1 MVCTKAGSLNGL
13 AWVVSQLG
21 NLTHQAIHLNVLA
34 MSISHIEV
42 TQFLDLPGGR
52 LAYEISG
59 PEGGPLV
66 LCTPGMGDIRQAY
79 RLMVK
84 PLVAAGL
91 RVVLMDQRGHGQST
105 SQWADYGGPLTGQDM
120 IALIK
125 HLHEP
130 AAIVGHSSSAAAAVW
145 AAAEEPTLVSAL
157 VLLGPFARQRDLPAM
172 MRLALAAVTSR
183 AAIWSRIYYPT
194 MYKAAK
200 PDDFA
205 AYVRTLQANL
215 GEPGRMAATRGAMNR
230 QPECFDRVAE
240 LDCPV
245 LVVMGSRDPDFADP
259 AAEAA
264 YAHQLIGAH
273 TRTDIAMVDG
283 AGHYPHAE
291 LPDVTASA
299 IRIFLAAAISA

>member
-1 MVCTKAGSLNGL
+1 
-13 AWVVSQLG
+13 
-21 NLTHQAIHLNVLA
+21 
-34 MSISHIEV
+34 
-42 TQFLDLPGGR
+42 
-52 LAYEISG
+52 
-59 PEGGPLV
+59 
-66 LCTPGMGDIRQAY
+66 
-79 RLMVK
+79 
-84 PLVAAGL
+84 
-91 RVVLMDQRGHGQST
+91 
-105 SQWADYGGPLTGQDM
+105 M

-130 AAIVGHSSSAAAAVW
+130 AAIIGHSSSAAAAVW
-145 AAAEEPTLVSAL
+145 AAAEEPTLVSSL

-194 MYKAAK
+194 MYKATK

-205 AYVRTLQANL
+205 AYVRALQSNL

-240 LDCPV
+240 LGCPV

-299 IRIFLAAAISA
+299 IQVFLAAAISA